1 MSIYYLTDGEPN
13 LELHEFDLNRDD
25 PSLNSKMA
33 PALQHQYAIDSSI
46 FNELFLS
53 KYGLNYISHYSLKN
67 EKPVRILSFPKAT
80 HTCYEK
86 ADILKNWNPLNV
98 IKAFY
103 LESSI
108 DGFLYAVIIPETG
121 CFLDREVL
129 KKQLNLDENIRL
141 VRATSLPSQMNFGT
155 CSPFVRQKDLVQ
167 NGGKIK
173 HIIFDKET
181 LIMKR
186 HENSLDDFSFGLDH
200 RLSMQ
205 MNYYHCY
212 KMLHHLYTDVVI
224 DREILH
230 LSFKERLVRKKG
242 RIKIDYEFK
251 TLNYRTAQFINN
263 IHGYGDVSIIND
275 HVDELFIPDVLT
287 SQDQSTNGT

>member
-1 MSIYYLTDGEPN
+1 MSIYYLTDGESN
-13 LELHEFDLNRDD
+13 ITLHEFDLYRDD

-33 PALQHQYAIDSSI
+33 PALQHQYAINTST

-53 KYGLNYISHYSLKN
+53 KYDLDYISHYSLKN
-67 EKPVRILSFPKAT
+67 EKTVRILSFPKAT
-80 HTCYEK
+80 NTCYEK
-86 ADILKNWNPLNV
+86 ADILKNWNPLNI

-103 LESSI
+103 LESSE
-108 DGFLYAVIIPETG
+108 DGLLYAVIIPETG

-129 KKQLNLDENIRL
+129 KIQLNLNKNVRL
-141 VRATSLPSQMNFGT
+141 VKSTSLPSQMNFGT
-155 CSPFVRQKDLVQ
+155 CSPFIRQEDLVK

-173 HIIFDKET
+173 QIVFDKET

-200 RLSMQ
+200 RFSIQ
-205 MNYYHCY
+205 MNYYQCY
-212 KMLHHLYTDVVI
+212 KMLHHLYPDVII
-224 DREILH
+224 DKEILS

-275 HVDELFIPDVLT
+275 HIDELFIPDVLT
-287 SQDQSTNGT
+287 SQDISSIG